1 MAKAVFQKHQRVF
14 VKPVGVWAQIEQV
27 KPHWVRDVEE
37 PVRVT
42 YDCGLGRDFTDKE
55 LAEEERSE
63 GEASGWRLMRA
74 RNKWQ
79 SAEECAHHPFPGSF
93 PVVVTDKND
102 WGGWRVP
109 GAEYDRDPSNIEFQ
123 ARLIAQAPQ
132 LLRLAEAALQFKE
145 QADMLPEDVRNFIA
159 AAEKAV
165 SAVRSKASDT
175 PPGAGEMHARRA

>member
-14 VKPVGVWAQIEQV
+14 VRPVGVWAQIEQV

-42 YDCGLGRDFTDKE
+42 YDCGLGRDFTAKE
-55 LAEEERSE
+55 LAEEERDE
-63 GEASGWRLMRA
+63 TGASGWRLMRA

-109 GAEYDRDPSNIEFQ
+109 GAEYDRDPGNIEFQ
-123 ARLIAQAPQ
+123 AKLIAQAPQ
-132 LLRLAEAALQFKE
+132 LLGLAEATVKLKDQG
-145 QADMLPEDVRNFIA
+145 DMLPQEVRDLVQVA
-159 AAEKAV
+159 EKVLSGVRAKAAEV
-165 SAVRSKASDT
+165 ESDM
-175 PPGAGEMHARRA
+175 PAKRAANA

>member
-42 YDCGLGRDFTDKE
+42 YDCGLGRDFTEKE
-55 LAEEERSE
+55 LAEEERDDTDT
-63 GEASGWRLMRA
+63 GGWRLMRA

-123 ARLIAQAPQ
+123 ARLIAQAPA
-132 LLRLAEAALQFKE
+132 LLRLAEAALQFKD
-145 QADMLPEDVRNFIA
+145 QADMLPQDVRDYIQ

-165 SAVRSKASDT
+165 GSVRAKPGDKPASAKAQ
-175 PPGAGEMHARRA
+175 RA